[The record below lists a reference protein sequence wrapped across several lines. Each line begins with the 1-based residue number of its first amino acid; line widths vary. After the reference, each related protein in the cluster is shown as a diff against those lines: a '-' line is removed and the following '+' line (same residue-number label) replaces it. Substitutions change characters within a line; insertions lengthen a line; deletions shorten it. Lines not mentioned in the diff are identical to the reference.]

1 MIDFKDSL
9 INNPLKVAQ
18 LSSEQITFLKKN
30 NIHISGAY
38 IGLLRAYRNNKV
50 IWQTSCYD
58 NLSSVMLYGN
68 PIDDESLA
76 LQLRNWIN
84 DLMILDD
91 VELEKVFN
99 INRSL
104 LS

>member
-1 MIDFKDSL
+1 MTIFEDSL

-18 LSSEQITFLKKN
+18 LSSEQIAFLKEN
-30 NIHISGAY
+30 NIYISGSY

-50 IWQTSCYD
+50 IWQTSLYD
-58 NLSSVMLYGN
+58 NLSSIMLYNN
-68 PIDDESLA
+68 PIDDEVLA
-76 LQLRNWIN
+76 LELRNWIN
-84 DLMILDD
+84 DLMVLDNI
-91 VELEKVFN
+91 ELEKIFT